1 MLARSRNH
9 LQLQASWDAAVWD
22 WGSRNHFRLQATW
35 DTAVWDGDPG
45 ITFACG
51 LPAVWDGDLGI
62 TFSCRLPGMLQSVMG
77 THYSRSTCHYRAI
90 ASLELML
97 GEETMTMGFLLS
109 LMSTQAALGQLDGGP
124 LPSLGTGNS
133 HSARLRLAKYVGRPQ
148 GV

>member
-22 WGSRNHFRLQATW
+22 
-35 DTAVWDGDPG
+35 
-45 ITFACG
+45 
-51 LPAVWDGDLGI
+51 GDLGI
-62 TFSCRLPGMLQSVMG
+62 TFSCRLPGMLQSGMGIQESLLPAGCLQSGMG

-109 LMSTQAALGQLDGGP
+109 LMSTQAALGQLNGGP